1 MKIPNTQSVRPCHI
15 FLINEKW
22 IEITREQGSV
32 IWAQEP
38 DGVMTDQRKQV
49 SSMEV
54 PDHHSLSR
62 NFSIDKPTALPIL
75 CRAIPPITTQAA
87 LAKAGLG
94 EQDGVWVSLDYLK
107 QACTMPAPLVQT
119 LRS

>member
-1 MKIPNTQSVRPCHI
+1 
-15 FLINEKW
+15 
-22 IEITREQGSV
+22 
-32 IWAQEP
+32 
-38 DGVMTDQRKQV
+38 
-49 SSMEV
+49 MEV

-94 EQDGVWVSLDYLK
+94 EQDGVWVRDVTHLYNSV
-107 QACTMPAPLVQT
+107 ATVQV
-119 LRS
+119 L